1 MKIAITIELDEK
13 SAELFQVPFK
23 KLSKQINDLIGMFEK
38 VDYTVEDAP
47 DIEPNMNINP
57 KSDLESKPG
66 LENKKNFKTKTSKS
80 PKPKKRIKT
89 KPQKSVKGTI
99 FKTIKKNKD
108 GIKTKDLQQQT
119 GYTGKQI
126 SNNMFHLKKE
136 KKVEKTKEGL
146 FIAL

>member
-47 DIEPNMNINP
+47 DIEPKPEPQKYSSP
-57 KSDLESKPG
+57 KKTKKKSKPQ
-66 LENKKNFKTKTSKS
+66 
-80 PKPKKRIKT
+80 R
-89 KPQKSVKGTI
+89 SVKETI
-99 FKTIKKNKD
+99 LKTIKKNKD
-108 GIKTKDLQQQT
+108 GINTKDLQQQT
-119 GYTGKQI
+119 GFTGKQI

-146 FIAL
+146 FIGIYRD

>member
-38 VDYTVEDAP
+38 VDYTVEEAP
-47 DIEPNMNINP
+47 DIEPKPEQPTNSAP
-57 KSDLESKPG
+57 KKTKKKSKPQ
-66 LENKKNFKTKTSKS
+66 
-80 PKPKKRIKT
+80 R
-89 KPQKSVKGTI
+89 SVKATI
-99 FKTIKKNKD
+99 LKTIKKNKD
-108 GIKTKDLQQQT
+108 GIKTKDLQEQT
-119 GYTGKQI
+119 GFTGKQI
-126 SNNMFHLKKE
+126 SNNVFHLKKE

>member
-47 DIEPNMNINP
+47 DIEPKPASPTNSAP
-57 KSDLESKPG
+57 K
-66 LENKKNFKTKTSKS
+66 
-80 PKPKKRIKT
+80 KPKKKA
-89 KPQKSVKGTI
+89 KPQKSVKATI

-108 GIKTKDLQQQT
+108 GINTKDLQEQT